1 MKKIIEKVRSAVSN
15 REVILYLV
23 FGVLT
28 TAVDWVISFVLYQ
41 TEMNLH
47 LANTIAWVG
56 AVLFAYVT
64 NRTWVFKSRKTGIG
78 AIALELIAFA
88 GGRVATLL
96 MQEGAFV
103 IFCDLLKW
111 NEYAIKIAA
120 AILVVIG
127 NYIISKLL
135 VFRQSRRRK

>member
-1 MKKIIEKVRSAVSN
+1 MQKIRAAVSN

-28 TAVDWVISFVLYQ
+28 TAVDWLISFILYR

-47 LANTIAWVG
+47 LANTLAWVG

-64 NRTWVFKSRKTGIG
+64 NRIWVFESRKTGIG
-78 AIALELIAFA
+78 AITLELIAFA

-96 MQEGAFV
+96 MQEGIFV

-111 NEYAIKIAA
+111 NEYVIKIAA
-120 AILVVIG
+120 AVLVVIG

-135 VFRQSRRRK
+135 VFRQSRRKERKE